1 MHPRRR
7 LMSNKVY
14 NGMKQ
19 ASQIWIPLVAAL
31 YFGLGNIWGFPKV
44 EEVIGSITVIDVA
57 LGTAVAA
64 LAHQYKKLGKGYG
77 GELNVIET
85 EETGIVAMQLDVSQS
100 EEDIADREEVLFKVN
115 RGVSPEVR

>member
-1 MHPRRR
+1 MT
-7 LMSNKVY
+7 NKVY